1 MDCVSPILDVVTRV
15 WNCTAKHAVYIRD
28 LQENMESLRNAMQ
41 ELKNVYEDVKGRVE
55 LEEQRQMK
63 RTNEVDGWFHSV
75 LAMEL
80 EVNEILEK
88 GDHEIQ
94 KKCPETCCPRNC
106 RSSYKLGKKAS
117 KKLGAVT
124 ELRSKG
130 RFDVVADGL
139 PQAPVDE
146 RPMEKTVGLDL
157 MFTEVC
163 RCIQDEELG
172 IIGLYGM
179 GGAGKTT
186 IMTKINNEYFKTCND
201 FEVAIWVVVSRPA
214 SVEKVQE
221 VIRNKLDIPDN
232 RWRNRTEDEKAIAI
246 FNVLKAKRFVMLLDD
261 VWERL
266 DLQKVG
272 VPYPNSQNKSK
283 VILTTRSLDV
293 CRDMEAQKSIK
304 VECLTEEEA
313 INLFKEKVGETTLN
327 SHPDIP
333 QFAEIAAKECK
344 GLPLALIT
352 IGRAMVGKSTPQEW
366 ERAIQMLKTYPSKF
380 SGLGDHVFPILKFSY
395 DNLKNDTIKSCFL
408 YLAIFQEDYEIMN
421 DDLINLWIGEG
432 FFDEFD
438 NIHEAQ
444 NQGRNI
450 IEHLKVVCLF
460 ESVKDNQVKMHDVI
474 RDMALWLASEY
485 SGNKNKILVVEDDTL
500 EAHQV
505 SNWQET
511 QQISLWSNSMKYL
524 MVPTTYPNLLTFVVK
539 NVKVDPSGFFHL
551 MLPAIKVLDLSHTS
565 ISRLPD
571 GFGKLVTL
579 QYLNLSKTNL
589 SQLSMELKS
598 LTSLRCLLLDW
609 MACLKIIPKE
619 VVLNLSSLKLFSLR
633 RVHEWKEEEAHY
645 SFNLEDANDSWE
657 NNKVDFDNKAF
668 FEELKAYYLSKDCH
682 ALFEELEA
690 KDYDYKPRYLWED
703 ENRALLEEMES
714 LVHINEVS
722 FPIEGAPSFQI
733 LLSSQKLQ
741 NAMKWLT
748 LGNLECVAL
757 LHLPRMKHLQTLE
770 IRICRD
776 LEEIK
781 VDPTQERRRGFV
793 VDYIPGSNFH
803 SLCNIIIY
811 QLPNLLNLTW
821 LIYIPSVE
829 VLEVTDCYSMKEVI
843 RDETGVS
850 QNLSIFSRLRVL
862 KLDYLPNLK
871 SICGRAL
878 PFTSLTDLSVEHCP
892 FLRKLPLDSN
902 SDTYSLK
909 TIKGRRWWWDRLQW
923 ENETIKN
930 TFNHYFQD

>member
-15 WNCTAKHAVYIRD
+15 WDCTAKHAVYIRD
-28 LQENMESLRNAMQ
+28 LQGNMDSLRNAMQ
-41 ELKNVYEDVKGRVE
+41 ELKNVHEDVKGRVE
-55 LEEQRQMK
+55 VEEQRQMR
-63 RTNEVDGWFHSV
+63 RTNEVDGWLHSV
-75 LAMEL
+75 LAMEIQ
-80 EVNEILEK
+80 VNEILEK
-88 GDHEIQ
+88 GDQEIQ
-94 KKCPETCCPRNC
+94 KKCPGTCCPRNC

-117 KKLGAVT
+117 KKLGAVA
-124 ELRSKG
+124 ELRNKG
-130 RFDVVADGL
+130 RFDVVVDRL

-186 IMTKINNEYFKTCND
+186 LITKVNNEYFKTCND

-232 RWRNRTEDEKAIAI
+232 KWRNRTEDEKAVEI

-266 DLQKVG
+266 NLQKVG
-272 VPYPNSQNKSK
+272 VPSPNSQNKSK

-333 QFAEIAAKECK
+333 QLAEIAAEECK
-344 GLPLALIT
+344 GLPLALVT
-352 IGRAMVGKSTPQEW
+352 IGRAMAGKNTPQEW

-380 SGLGDHVFPILKFSY
+380 SGVGDHVFPILKFSY
-395 DNLKNDTIKSCFL
+395 DSLKNDTIKSCFL

-438 NIHEAQ
+438 NIHEAR
-444 NQGRNI
+444 NQGYNI
-450 IEHLKVVCLF
+450 IEDLKVVCLF
-460 ESVKDNQVKMHDVI
+460 ESVEDNQVKMHDVI

-505 SNWQET
+505 SKWQET
-511 QQISLWSNSMKYL
+511 QQISLWSDSMKYL
-524 MVPTTYPNLLTFVVK
+524 MVPTTYPNLLTFIVK
-539 NVKVDPSGFFHL
+539 NVKVDPCGFFHL

-589 SQLSMELKS
+589 CQLSMELKS

-609 MACLKIIPKE
+609 IPCLKIIPKE
-619 VVLNLSSLKLFSLR
+619 VVSNLSSLKLFSLR

-657 NNKVDFDNKAF
+657 NNK
-668 FEELKAYYLSKDCH
+668 L
-682 ALFEELEA
+682 
-690 KDYDYKPRYLWED
+690 
-703 ENRALLEEMES
+703 
-714 LVHINEVS
+714 
-722 FPIEGAPSFQI
+722 
-733 LLSSQKLQ
+733 
-741 NAMKWLT
+741 
-748 LGNLECVAL
+748 
-757 LHLPRMKHLQTLE
+757 
-770 IRICRD
+770 
-776 LEEIK
+776 
-781 VDPTQERRRGFV
+781 
-793 VDYIPGSNFH
+793 
-803 SLCNIIIY
+803 IIY
-811 QLPNLLNLTW
+811 QRIVMLYSRSWKPRIMIINLG
-821 LIYIPSVE
+821 IYQRI
-829 VLEVTDCYSMKEVI
+829 
-843 RDETGVS
+843 
-850 QNLSIFSRLRVL
+850 
-862 KLDYLPNLK
+862 
-871 SICGRAL
+871 
-878 PFTSLTDLSVEHCP
+878 
-892 FLRKLPLDSN
+892 
-902 SDTYSLK
+902 K
-909 TIKGRRWWWDRLQW
+909 TK
-923 ENETIKN
+923 
-930 TFNHYFQD
+930 HY

>member
-1 MDCVSPILDVVTRV
+1 MI
-15 WNCTAKHAVYIRD
+15 Y
-28 LQENMESLRNAMQ
+28 
-41 ELKNVYEDVKGRVE
+41 
-55 LEEQRQMK
+55 
-63 RTNEVDGWFHSV
+63 
-75 LAMEL
+75 
-80 EVNEILEK
+80 
-88 GDHEIQ
+88 
-94 KKCPETCCPRNC
+94 
-106 RSSYKLGKKAS
+106 
-117 KKLGAVT
+117 
-124 ELRSKG
+124 
-130 RFDVVADGL
+130 
-139 PQAPVDE
+139 
-146 RPMEKTVGLDL
+146 
-157 MFTEVC
+157 
-163 RCIQDEELG
+163 
-172 IIGLYGM
+172 
-179 GGAGKTT
+179 
-186 IMTKINNEYFKTCND
+186 
-201 FEVAIWVVVSRPA
+201 
-214 SVEKVQE
+214 
-221 VIRNKLDIPDN
+221 
-232 RWRNRTEDEKAIAI
+232 
-246 FNVLKAKRFVMLLDD
+246 
-261 VWERL
+261 
-266 DLQKVG
+266 
-272 VPYPNSQNKSK
+272 
-283 VILTTRSLDV
+283 
-293 CRDMEAQKSIK
+293 MEAQKSIK
-304 VECLTEEEA
+304 VECLTQGEA
-313 INLFKEKVGETTLN
+313 INLFKKKVGETTLN

-333 QFAEIAAKECK
+333 QLAEISAKECK
-344 GLPLALIT
+344 GLPLALVT
-352 IGRAMVGKSTPQEW
+352 IGRVMTGKNTPREW
-366 ERAIQMLKTYPSKF
+366 ERAIQILKTYPSKF

-438 NIHEAQ
+438 NIQEAQ

-524 MVPTTYPNLLTFVVK
+524 MVPTTYPNLLTFIVK

-803 SLCNIIIY
+803 SLCNIFIY

-930 TFNHYFQD
+930 TFNHYFQG